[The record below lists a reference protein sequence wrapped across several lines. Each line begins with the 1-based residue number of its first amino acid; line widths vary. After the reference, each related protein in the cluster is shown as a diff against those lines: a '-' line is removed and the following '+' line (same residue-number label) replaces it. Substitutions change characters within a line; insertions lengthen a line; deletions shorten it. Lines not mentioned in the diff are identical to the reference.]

1 MQRQWFENCF
11 AKKFAFFYTLFLL
24 LPINQNSLIHA
35 MTVWHQIGITEKR
48 NQPKNV
54 THENIFV
61 YYNLSVETTNSKIT
75 LK

>member
-1 MQRQWFENCF
+1 MIWKLFC
-11 AKKFAFFYTLFLL
+11 KKVRVFLYF
-24 LPINQNSLIHA
+24 ISIITNQSKKVKSIHV

>member
-24 LPINQNSLIHA
+24 KKFKSIHV